1 MKNIFIIL
9 FFVFIHKTIAQG
21 QNIVMIFEDKSV
33 SVSSEENP
41 IQRRYKKKLIQKACS
56 GVLTE
61 VTVCFLS
68 EHTASA
74 TARKKFVYKQPS
86 FNRSYYSAD
95 ELPMQQQLFKGKL
108 RRSRKRFAKK
118 VITFMDSYQSSA
130 RWTEILAAIVQISR
144 NSNPKKQIFFF
155 TDGIESSE
163 FRQIDKR
170 LLTSDKDAKYAAF
183 VDVKN
188 LRKKYKLPQKLSG
201 VEKVEFIFPL
211 DMGIGGNKR
220 TSDSFLETYWR
231 AVFALFGVKNV
242 VFKSL

>member
-1 MKNIFIIL
+1 MKNVFIIL
-9 FFVFIHKTIAQG
+9 FFVLVDTTIVRAQ
-21 QNIVMIFEDKSV
+21 NTVMIFEDKSV
-33 SVSSEENP
+33 SVSSEEHPEQN
-41 IQRRYKKKLIQKACS
+41 RYKKKLIEKACS
-56 GVLTE
+56 GALAE

-68 EHTASA
+68 EQTASA

-95 ELPMQQQLFKGKL
+95 ELSMQQQLFKGKL

-130 RWTEILAAIVQISR
+130 RWTEILAAIVPISR

-170 LLTSDKDAKYAAF
+170 PLISDKDAKYAALI
-183 VDVKN
+183 DVKN
-188 LRKKYKLPQKLSG
+188 LRKKYQLPQKLSG
-201 VEKVEFIFPL
+201 VAKIEFVFPL
-211 DMGIGGNKR
+211 DMGIGENKR
-220 TSDSFLETYWR
+220 TSQAFLETYWR
-231 AVFALFGVKNV
+231 SVFASFGVKNV